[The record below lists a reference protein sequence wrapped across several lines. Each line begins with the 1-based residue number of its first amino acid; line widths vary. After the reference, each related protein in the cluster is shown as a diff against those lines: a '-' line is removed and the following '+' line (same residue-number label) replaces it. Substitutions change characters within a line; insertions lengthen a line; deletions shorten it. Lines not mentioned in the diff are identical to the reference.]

1 MSVDLNSKEIKKNSK
16 GSSATKPVYLV
27 DGSGY
32 IFRAYYALPS
42 LTRKSDGCPT
52 GAVYGFCNM
61 LQKLLSDI
69 ERAGGSGHIAILFD
83 SSRKTFRNKIYPDY
97 KAHRPPP
104 PEDLIPQFQLIQ
116 DAVNKFNIS
125 SIKMDGFEA
134 DDLIASY
141 TRKSLEEG
149 HEVIIV
155 SSDKDLMQLIGDGVL
170 LHDPLK
176 GKMIGRKEVHDKF
189 GVYPEQVVD
198 LQSLAGDSSDN
209 VPGVPGIGIKTA
221 AELLNNY
228 QNLDNLLDNAAEI
241 KQPKRRQN
249 LIDYADLARISRDL
263 VRLRDDLPIEGSID
277 EIKVRELNQ
286 EDLFEW
292 LKTMEFENLAN
303 KLRLKYGQEDRYS
316 ETKTQQKNEF
326 VRNYNEVKNIKQL
339 NKILHDSKNIG
350 VLAVSV
356 ELDREGGN
364 SDNIVGIGLC
374 TELNESWYLSFKN
387 FSYEKDLINI
397 IKEEKNHL
405 TYKDIYEF
413 CLDIFEDP
421 SVIKITQNAKNLI
434 SFFDKFNI
442 NIVSLNDLSLIS
454 FVLGGGKYSHD
465 LMSIAERVVSFNVSD
480 RKKVLGSGKS
490 AIKFSDAPSDITLEI
505 AAGNAEAIF
514 RVFPIFKTEI
524 LSNQLVNIYET
535 VERPLVHILV
545 NMERSGIKVDN
556 QKLLTL
562 SEEFLVRMNKA
573 ELSAYKLAGHKFNLG
588 SPKQLGEVLFDEM
601 NLVGGRKTKN
611 GSWSTDAD
619 ILETLSSEGYEL
631 PEVILDWRHVAKL
644 RSTYTEALSKQIND
658 VTGRVHTNFVMT
670 GTATGRL
677 ASNNPNLQNIPVRS
691 EEGRRIRQAFIAEKG
706 NVLVSADYSQ
716 IELRLLAHIAE
727 IKPLIKV
734 FRDGGDVHSITASQ
748 VFDVKLENMD
758 TEIRR
763 NAKAINFGIIYGIS
777 PFGLS
782 RQLRIPQTEAKQY
795 IDSYFAR
802 YPGIKDYMDKAKIF
816 SREHGYVMSLL
827 GRRIYIPGIL
837 DKNHN
842 LRSFS
847 ERASINAPLQGS
859 AADIM
864 KLAIIR
870 MHKSLEKSKLRAKMV
885 LSVHDELLFE
895 VAESDSIDLCALVK
909 EQMESVISLEVPL
922 VVDTGIGQNWSEA
935 H

>member
-316 ETKTQQKNEF
+316 ETKTQPKNEF

-397 IKEEKNHL
+397 IKEEK
-405 TYKDIYEF
+405 K
-413 CLDIFEDP
+413 
-421 SVIKITQNAKNLI
+421 S
-434 SFFDKFNI
+434 FNI
-442 NIVSLNDLSLIS
+442 
-454 FVLGGGKYSHD
+454 
-465 LMSIAERVVSFNVSD
+465 
-480 RKKVLGSGKS
+480 
-490 AIKFSDAPSDITLEI
+490 
-505 AAGNAEAIF
+505 
-514 RVFPIFKTEI
+514 
-524 LSNQLVNIYET
+524 
-535 VERPLVHILV
+535 
-545 NMERSGIKVDN
+545 
-556 QKLLTL
+556 
-562 SEEFLVRMNKA
+562 
-573 ELSAYKLAGHKFNLG
+573 
-588 SPKQLGEVLFDEM
+588 
-601 NLVGGRKTKN
+601 
-611 GSWSTDAD
+611 
-619 ILETLSSEGYEL
+619 
-631 PEVILDWRHVAKL
+631 
-644 RSTYTEALSKQIND
+644 
-658 VTGRVHTNFVMT
+658 
-670 GTATGRL
+670 
-677 ASNNPNLQNIPVRS
+677 
-691 EEGRRIRQAFIAEKG
+691 
-706 NVLVSADYSQ
+706 
-716 IELRLLAHIAE
+716 
-727 IKPLIKV
+727 
-734 FRDGGDVHSITASQ
+734 
-748 VFDVKLENMD
+748 
-758 TEIRR
+758 
-763 NAKAINFGIIYGIS
+763 
-777 PFGLS
+777 
-782 RQLRIPQTEAKQY
+782 
-795 IDSYFAR
+795 
-802 YPGIKDYMDKAKIF
+802 
-816 SREHGYVMSLL
+816 
-827 GRRIYIPGIL
+827 
-837 DKNHN
+837 
-842 LRSFS
+842 
-847 ERASINAPLQGS
+847 
-859 AADIM
+859 
-864 KLAIIR
+864 
-870 MHKSLEKSKLRAKMV
+870 
-885 LSVHDELLFE
+885 
-895 VAESDSIDLCALVK
+895 
-909 EQMESVISLEVPL
+909 
-922 VVDTGIGQNWSEA
+922 
-935 H
+935 